1 MLGENGHKKVLDL
14 LKMVFSFWGKHAKN
28 VIRDIAGEV
37 KQKKSEQGKKS
48 VKALVRKGRDLELSE
63 PIESKEHLKKI
74 CKQCKN
80 QGMAFAVKKTPYG
93 KYQILYQKKDGA
105 ALQIA
110 TEKVLSQQ
118 LKPKNKAK
126 LADILKVFD
135 KSKNDRTKR
144 EPMRHR
150 DMEIKIR

>member
-1 MLGENGHKKVLDL
+1 MLGENGHKKALDL
-14 LKMVFSFWGKHAKN
+14 LKMILSFWGKHTKN
-28 VIRDIAGEV
+28 VIRDAASEL
-37 KQKKSEQGKKS
+37 KHNKTEQGKKS
-48 VKALVRKGRDLELSE
+48 VKELVRKGRDLELSE

-150 DMEIKIR
+150 EINAR

>member
-14 LKMVFSFWGKHAKN
+14 LKMILSFWGKHTKN
-28 VIRDIAGEV
+28 VIRDAASEL
-37 KQKKSEQGKKS
+37 KHNKTEQGKKS
-48 VKALVRKGRDLELSE
+48 VKELVRKGRDLELSE

-118 LKPKNKAK
+118 LKSKNKAK

-150 DMEIKIR
+150 EINAR

>member
-1 MLGENGHKKVLDL
+1 MLGENGHRKVLDL
-14 LKMVFSFWGKHAKN
+14 LKMILSFWGKHTKN
-28 VIRDIAGEV
+28 VIRDAASEL
-37 KQKKSEQGKKS
+37 KHNKTEQGKKS

-135 KSKNDRTKR
+135 KSKNVRTKR

-150 DMEIKIR
+150 EINAR